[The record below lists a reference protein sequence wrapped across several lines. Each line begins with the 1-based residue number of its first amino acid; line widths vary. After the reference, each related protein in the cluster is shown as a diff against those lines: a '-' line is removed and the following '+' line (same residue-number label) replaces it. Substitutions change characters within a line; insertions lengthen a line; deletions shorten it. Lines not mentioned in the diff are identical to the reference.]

1 MRTQPR
7 VQEVVHISDPC
18 WAAFSRRTRSCPSW
32 GNRRAS
38 IATRTHTATPYCIS
52 ALMATTR
59 LLFRSG
65 CLLSRGQWGGG
76 LAYAGFQSLRGE
88 PIDPIGLAV
97 AAGVGAVSGGASVF
111 ATSAVAIAGIGAGSN
126 TAQQVLVPAIKG
138 EPIDLS

>member
-1 MRTQPR
+1 
-7 VQEVVHISDPC
+7 
-18 WAAFSRRTRSCPSW
+18 
-32 GNRRAS
+32 
-38 IATRTHTATPYCIS
+38 
-52 ALMATTR
+52 
-59 LLFRSG
+59 
-65 CLLSRGQWGGG
+65 LLSRGQWGGG